1 MSNKTGKWSRRR
13 VIITLARTVV
23 YGGLVAWLAFS
34 HLALAAPIHLQTK
47 ALKQVAVPSE
57 PPKRVIVKL
66 RETSE
71 SVSGAELGARGGA
84 RFLRAMQG
92 GRKFLLSTES
102 TDTAKVIEK
111 LRREPG
117 VAYAEQDGYVR
128 AFMTPNDEYYR
139 YQWNLPQI
147 GAPGAWDERTG
158 SGVTVA
164 VVDTGV
170 AYENFSDGLG
180 TYHKLPDLAGTRF
193 TAGYDFANQ
202 DAHPNDDNGHGSHVT
217 GTIAQTTNNSISEA
231 GVAFNATIMPVKVL
245 SAEGYGY
252 VSDVADGITW
262 AADHGAKVINLSL
275 GADSPYSSIE
285 DAVNYAHN
293 TKGVIIVAA
302 AGNSGEGHLGYP
314 AAYSSVISVGATRFD
329 KSRTYYSQYGSGL
342 DIMAPGGDSSVD
354 QNADG
359 YGDGILQQTI
369 GIAWGAGDPTVDGD
383 YFLEGTSMAAP
394 HVTAVAALVLSSGA
408 GAAATENALKAGA
421 IDLGPAGYDTG
432 YGNGLLSATG
442 ALQEASPGPAASMS
456 VPSHS
461 TDRSSAA
468 RVALR
473 WSATPKPGTSILY
486 YRVQYM
492 DRNTALLTWKNWR
505 TFGAGS
511 TSADFSGWPGHTYY
525 FKMQARDSAGNWGG
539 WSSINQSIVPF
550 DDGSLSARSGF
561 GGAYRN
567 TSSRYYLGTVRYSRR
582 AGDWMSIT
590 TTAHRISLIGT
601 GGSHSKAKVY
611 IDGRYIATVDPAQKQ
626 GFHRVLFSRAWSGA
640 SRRHTLKVV
649 NLATS
654 GRPQFEVDG
663 FGVQRR

>member
-1 MSNKTGKWSRRR
+1 M
-13 VIITLARTVV
+13 LAPVV
-23 YGGLVAWLAFS
+23 AFGGLLAWLAWS
-34 HLALAAPIHLQTK
+34 RPLLVTPVSLQTK
-47 ALKQVAVPSE
+47 TFKPIEVPST

-66 RETSE
+66 KESSE
-71 SVSGAELGARGGA
+71 SVSGTELGARGGA
-84 RFLRAMQG
+84 RLLRSMRG
-92 GRKFLLSTES
+92 GRKFLLSTET

-128 AFMTPNDEYYR
+128 ASMTPNDEYYR
-139 YQWNLPQI
+139 YQWNLPRI

-158 SGVTVA
+158 AGVTVA

-170 AYENFSDGLG
+170 AFENFSDGLG
-180 TYHKLPDLAGTRF
+180 RYHKLPDLAGTRF
-193 TAGYDFANQ
+193 TTGYDFYNR

-217 GTIAQTTNNSISEA
+217 GTIAQTTNNSRSEA

-275 GADSPYSSIE
+275 GADSPYTSLE
-285 DAVNYAHN
+285 DAVNYARD
-293 TKGVIIVAA
+293 TKGVIVVAA
-302 AGNSGEGHLGYP
+302 AGNSGEGRLGYP
-314 AAYSSVISVGATRFD
+314 AAYESVISVGAVRYD
-329 KSRTYYSQYGSGL
+329 KRRTYYSQYGPGL
-342 DIMAPGGDSSVD
+342 DIMAPGGDTSVD

-369 GIAWGAGDPTVDGD
+369 GLSWGAGDPTVDGD

-394 HVTAVAALVLSSGA
+394 HVAAVAALILSA
-408 GAAATENALKAGA
+408 GYDVATVESALKAGA
-421 IDLGPAGYDTG
+421 VDLGAAGYDTG
-432 YGNGLLSATG
+432 YGFGLLSATG
-442 ALQEASPGPAASMS
+442 ALMAASPGPAASMS
-456 VPSHS
+456 VPAHS
-461 TDRSSAA
+461 TDRSSGA

-473 WSATPKPGTSILY
+473 WSAVPKDSTSILY

-492 DRNTALLTWKNWR
+492 DRNASPLAWKDWR
-505 TFGAGS
+505 TFATGV
-511 TSADFSGWPGHTYY
+511 TSADFRARPGHTYY
-525 FKMQARDSAGNWGG
+525 FRTRARDSAGNWGI
-539 WSSINQSIVPF
+539 WSLVKQSIVPF
-550 DDGSLSARSGF
+550 DDGSSSLQRGF
-561 GGAYRN
+561 GGVYRN
-567 TSSRYYLGTVRYSRR
+567 ASSEYYLGTLRYSRR

-590 TTAHRISLIGT
+590 TTARRISLIGT

-611 IDGRYIATVDPAQKQ
+611 IDGRFIATIDPAKKH
-626 GFHRVLFSRAWSGA
+626 GFHQVLFTRAWSGA
-640 SRRHTLKVV
+640 SRRRTLKVV

-654 GRPQFEVDG
+654 SRPQFEVDG